1 MKNFLGILA
10 ISLSSMLVAQAAE
23 PAHVDGKAATVLV
36 QMKKATVLDVRSAEE
51 YAEGHIDQ
59 AVNIDFLDDSF
70 ESKVA
75 KLDKAKPY
83 LVHCAGGG
91 RSTNSLEVFKKLGFT
106 NITHLDGGLKAY
118 TKAGGAVT
126 K

>member
-1 MKNFLGILA
+1 MKNLLAILA

-23 PAHVDGKAATVLV
+23 PAHVDGKGATAMV
-36 QMKKATVLDVRSAEE
+36 QEKKVTVLDVRSPEE

-59 AVNIDFLDDSF
+59 AVNLDFLDDSF

>member
-1 MKNFLGILA
+1 M
-10 ISLSSMLVAQAAE
+10 
-23 PAHVDGKAATVLV
+23 V
-36 QMKKATVLDVRSAEE
+36 QEKKVTVLDVRSPEE

-59 AVNIDFLDDSF
+59 AVNLDFLDDTF